1 MKLEIKN
8 CWSCPFA
15 NNDNEYGRDC
25 CNLAKHLDKNIKLKE
40 YEQLPHDTRHKDC
53 PIENKLEITVIED
66 YLKVLISVLRYI
78 PELEQQQH
86 SKNDMINFA
95 WWLTRNL
102 GQFSDDKDAHFK
114 GKYFDMWAKE
124 IKKELS

>member
-53 PIENKLEITVIED
+53 PIENKLEIT
-66 YLKVLISVLRYI
+66 
-78 PELEQQQH
+78 ELEQQQH

-114 GKYFDMWAKE
+114 GKYFDMWEKE

>member
-1 MKLEIKN
+1 MKQEIIDEMEILNEESKQETVQETKDLKYYKN
-8 CWSCPFA
+8 NA
-15 NNDNEYGRDC
+15 E
-25 CNLAKHLDKNIKLKE
+25 
-40 YEQLPHDTRHKDC
+40 
-53 PIENKLEITVIED
+53 ED
-66 YLKVLISVLRYI
+66 YLKVPISVLRYI
-78 PELEQQQH
+78 SELEQQQH